1 MRLHRHG
8 KNARIKSDSLFEAQ
22 FLTPLQLWQIQL
34 WQHSQLLS
42 QCSAL
47 PFSRGYHTCSIR
59 PGCPIC
65 ISADLVHSLVACI
78 KQKNKVVWAEQH
90 PPPKK
95 KNIKKIYI
103 KKKNLCVG
111 RINPNSPA
119 YIPFREGTALPE
131 LTGKLTTVP
140 EVPITLSGEEQL
152 CPHLISL

>member
-65 ISADLVHSLVACI
+65 ISADPVHSLVACI
-78 KQKNKVVWAEQH
+78 KQKNKVFWAEH
-90 PPPKK
+90 PPPPKK
-95 KNIKKIYI
+95 KY
-103 KKKNLCVG
+103 LCVG
-111 RINPNSPA
+111 RINPNPPA
-119 YIPFREGTALPE
+119 YIPFREGAALPE

-152 CPHLISL
+152 CPRLISL